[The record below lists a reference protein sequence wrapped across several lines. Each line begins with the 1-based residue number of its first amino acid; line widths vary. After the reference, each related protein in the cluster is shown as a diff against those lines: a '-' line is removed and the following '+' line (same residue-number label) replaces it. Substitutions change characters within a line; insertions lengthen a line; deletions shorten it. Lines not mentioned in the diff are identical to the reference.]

1 MTKNLRVK
9 TSKFID
15 ETYKISFKFNEKT
28 YYGFK
33 GDTLASALLANDI
46 HLVGR
51 SFKYHRPRGIMTA
64 GSEEPN
70 AIVQLHKNTSRTEP
84 NVRATEIE
92 IYDGLEA
99 SSQNC
104 WPSVNFDI
112 GGINNF
118 LSPILPAGFYYKTFM
133 WPASFWEKYEYFIRK
148 SAGLG
153 KSPTMPDPDIYEHRY
168 IHCDVLIIGAGISGV
183 IAAKVAA
190 KNGFKTLLI
199 DEKNYLGGET
209 IYQDSEHFKVNNQ
222 TSGSW
227 LDKEINE
234 IKKIKNL
241 EIKTRTS
248 VAAFHGYNFLL
259 ARENLT
265 DHLPIEQRNG
275 KTRQR
280 LLKIRAKKVIIATGS
295 LERPLIFDNNDRPG
309 ILLSSAINK
318 YASLFGVV
326 CGEKNILFTN
336 NDSAYETAANLFR
349 KGISIEAII
358 DNREEIDSKLIKE
371 SEKNN
376 IKVYKGY
383 TIVDTYGYKRI
394 NKISIMQL
402 SKDGQKVIGSKIS
415 IPCDCLGVSGGWTP
429 SVHLFTQSGGKLKFR
444 DDDQVFIPNTYPSD
458 QISIGSCNGDFTLDE
473 ILSNISKKLKEFLGV
488 NKTGYENLEV
498 QSSFNKS
505 KRNIWLLPS
514 DKIVG
519 KTKSFVDFQNDA
531 TAKDIRLALREGFR
545 SIEHVKRYTT
555 TGMGTDQ
562 GKLGNMHAL
571 GIISEISGSKMGEL
585 GTTTFRPPYTPLTF
599 GTIVGR
605 NVGEYFDVYRKTPMH
620 DWHVKNKA
628 KFENV
633 GQWKRAW
640 YYPKNN
646 ESMHDAVQRE
656 SKAAR
661 DSAGILDASTLGKID
676 IQGTDAS
683 EFLNRVYTN
692 AWSKLDI
699 GKCRYGLMLNE
710 DGMVYDDGVTTR
722 LNENHYIMTTTTGG
736 AATVLGKLEDYLQT
750 EWPELDV
757 YLTSVTD
764 HYATIS
770 VCGPKSKKIISQVIP
785 NLDLSDDN
793 FPHMSFKDTKI
804 NEIKCR
810 VMRISFTGE
819 QSYEINVQANYG
831 KSVWEKCMKAG
842 KEFNI
847 TPYGTET
854 MHLLRAEK
862 GFIIVG
868 QDTDATM
875 TPIDLQMNWIV
886 SKKKYDFIGK
896 RSLYRSDTMRDDRK
910 QLVGLLTENPDEI
923 LEEGAQIVANFNKS
937 PVEML
942 GHVTSSYYSPNLKKS
957 IALGFV
963 RGGKNM
969 MGQKLIIPMENKK
982 INVTVAD
989 PVFLDKEN
997 KRLNA

>member
-15 ETYKISFKFNEKT
+15 ETYKVSFKFNGKT

-46 HLVGR
+46 HLVAR

-118 LSPILPAGFYYKTFM
+118 LSPVLPAGFYYKTFM

-153 KSPTMPDPDIYEHRY
+153 KSPSTPDPDIYEHRY

-183 IAAKVAA
+183 MAAKVAA

-199 DEKNYLGGET
+199 EEKNYLGGET
-209 IYQDSEHFKVNNQ
+209 IYQDSEHFKINNQ

-280 LLKIRAKKVIIATGS
+280 LLKIRAKKVITATGS

-376 IKVYKGY
+376 IKIYKGY

-415 IPCDCLGVSGGWTP
+415 IPCDCLGISGGWTP

-444 DDDQVFIPNTYPSD
+444 DDDQVFVPNTYPSD
-458 QISIGSCNGDFTLDE
+458 QISVGSCKGDFTLDE
-473 ILSNISKKLKEFLGV
+473 ILSNIPKTLKEFLGV

-498 QSSFNKS
+498 QTSFNKS

-519 KTKSFVDFQNDA
+519 KIKSFVDFQNDA
-531 TAKDIRLALREGFR
+531 TAKDIKLALREGFR

-692 AWSKLDI
+692 AWSKLEI

-793 FPHMSFKDTKI
+793 FPHMSFKNTKI

-831 KSVWEKCMKAG
+831 KSVWEKCMEAG

-910 QLVGLLTENPDEI
+910 QLVGLLTENPDEV